1 MCEIDS
7 LASTFVPNLCDGPKG
22 FPFSLKN
29 FFFRLYEF
37 LVIFNCLF
45 LKKIRITSKC
55 FICFFSICC
64 LASIVYVYQFLF
76 CFKNPLS
83 HTSRHTYFL

>member
-7 LASTFVPNLCDGPKG
+7 LASTFVPNLCGGPKG

-37 LVIFNCLF
+37 RVSLNYLYAFIFSNSYDDGLSYFISSDFLLVLEGVFSF
-45 LKKIRITSKC
+45 LSIT
-55 FICFFSICC
+55 FF
-64 LASIVYVYQFLF
+64 FL
-76 CFKNPLS
+76 
-83 HTSRHTYFL
+83 